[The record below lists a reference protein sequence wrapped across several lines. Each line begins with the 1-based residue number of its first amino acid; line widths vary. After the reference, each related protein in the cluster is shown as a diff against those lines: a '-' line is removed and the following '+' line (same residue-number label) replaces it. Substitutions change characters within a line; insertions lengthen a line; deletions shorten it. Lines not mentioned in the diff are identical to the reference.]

1 MPIYSTGS
9 ESANCTSVSGNEN
22 WLSNCELESFRF
34 LLTEG
39 YYRNCPQVEGL
50 TTKDLYSAAE
60 LGLENSQVY
69 HSRLL
74 KLNEEEKQP
83 EDLRAHARVNFQ
95 QARCYEML
103 GQFDDAHRRLREA
116 RARYVDL
123 NDKKSL
129 SQCAQDLAV
138 WSYHQ
143 GDVAA
148 SENAFK
154 EAIVIR
160 SDIDEPLLCA
170 QSWHNLAFVQLR
182 DGRIKDAF
190 CSYGESRKLVERC
203 LGDPSTAIAVKAKRT
218 LGFILSHLVYAKATI
233 GDSEGAIGDAAQ
245 YFDHVSTTKAHKEPL
260 LVYVGV
266 AMALDPSGNR
276 GNPVSASRLRD
287 LAGLDIDSEVWFK
300 FALRE
305 SLRALIYHQ
314 SESERRPYLGLRM
327 LTLAEY
333 GLKSLRNGEPEKH
346 RILFMNAK
354 GLAVARGWKGE
365 ALRYSINAK

>member
-1 MPIYSTGS
+1 MDISTIRWG
-9 ESANCTSVSGNEN
+9 SANPTSVSGKGVS
-22 WLSNCELESFRF
+22 LSNRELERFRF

-39 YYRNCPQVEGL
+39 YYPNSSQSEGSI
-50 TTKDLYSAAE
+50 TKELYSAAE
-60 LGLENSQVY
+60 LGLENAQVY
-69 HSRLL
+69 HTRLL
-74 KLNEEEKQP
+74 KLNEEEKSS
-83 EDLRAHARVNFQ
+83 EDCSAHAQVNFQ
-95 QARCYEML
+95 QARCHEML

-116 RARYVDL
+116 WVRYVDL
-123 NDKKSL
+123 NDQKSL

-143 GDVAA
+143 GDNVA

-154 EAIVIR
+154 EAIAIR
-160 SDIDEPLLCA
+160 SNIDEPLLCA

-182 DGRIKDAF
+182 NGRIKDAF
-190 CSYGESRKLVERC
+190 CSYGESRKIVERC

-218 LGFILSHLVYAKATI
+218 LGFVLSHLVYAKAKI
-233 GDSEGAIGDAAQ
+233 GDSEGAVGDAAK

-266 AMALDPSGNR
+266 AMALDARGNR
-276 GNPVSASRLRD
+276 GNSVSASRLRD
-287 LAGLDIDSEVWFK
+287 LAGLDMDSEVWFK
-300 FALRE
+300 FALGE
-305 SLRALIYHQ
+305 SLRSLIYHEN
-314 SESERRPYLGLRM
+314 ESERRPYLGSRM

-333 GLKSLRNGEPEKH
+333 GLKSLRNGDPEKH

-365 ALRYSINAK
+365 ALRYSMIAR